1 MASTI
6 KVNTIQG
13 ASNTT
18 TTIKTNGGT
27 DALTIDTSGRVKTPN
42 VINFNVTGSGGW
54 VDHGNSDTTYF
65 ITSNQAVDIITNV
78 GSCYDAST
86 GRFTVPSG
94 MDGLYQFNCHLYTNE
109 TGDTAQVARIY
120 KNGGVWHDTWFV
132 HANADDYS
140 DNSVTMAWCMP
151 LVATDYV
158 NIGVRDDIYGHHSFW
173 NGYFVG

>member
-1 MASTI
+1 MASI
-6 KVNTIQG
+6 LKVNTIQD
-13 ASNTT
+13 ATNSNTALS
-18 TTIKTNGGT
+18 I
-27 DALTIDTSGRVKTPN
+27 DASGRVKTPN
-42 VINFNVTGSGGW
+42 VINFNVTGSGAW
-54 VDHGNSDTTYF
+54 KDHGSSDTTYF

-109 TGDTAQVARIY
+109 TGDSANVMKIY
-120 KNGGVWHDTWFV
+120 KNGSNWNDSFFLT
-132 HANADDYS
+132 ANADDYS
-140 DNSVTMAWCMP
+140 DNSLTVTWCMP

-158 NIGVRDDIYGHHSFW
+158 NVIVREDIYGHHSFW